1 MVVII
6 MMIIMLA
13 MMMMIIVGKPLAQR
27 AIPADVSQGDNDIN
41 DRPDDDDDDDDVDHD
56 NDDDLVWDEKLDPG
70 LNEMVDGPDD
80 GAAQLEDGE
89 QHGCHGQ
96 VIIWPLKI
104 FVGEISQHSSPIL
117 SEYW

>member
-1 MVVII
+1 MGTLIEWGN
-6 MMIIMLA
+6 LFLC
-13 MMMMIIVGKPLAQR
+13 GRP
-27 AIPADVSQGDNDIN
+27 DGDNDIN
-41 DRPDDDDDDDDVDHD
+41 DMRGNDHSYDDDDDHDHDDDDDDDDDDD
-56 NDDDLVWDEKLDPG
+56 NNDDLVWDEKLDPG

-104 FVGEISQHSSPIL
+104 FIGEISQHSSPIL